1 MPFVLALPII
11 LRIASTLVF
20 LVAVIVAAALNRSVM
35 MVPLL
40 AAAAT
45 LSHWVAGKFVPNPL
59 SNLEGATSI
68 RTPMGN
74 LLGRLAPRFLVG
86 VFGYGILF
94 ALAVLISAV
103 FQETE
108 LERAITRTDF
118 IIIGVASVIAIIL
131 SVINAYTAATQVTGI
146 MSDLQQAFSD
156 MQDGQGPDQDG
167 GETPFT
173 FEGEIIDPDD

>member
-1 MPFVLALPII
+1 MPLFLALPII

-20 LVAVIVAAALNRSVM
+20 LVAVIVAAVLNRSVM

-59 SNLEGATSI
+59 SNLAGATRI
-68 RTPMGN
+68 RMPMSS
-74 LLGRLAPRFLVG
+74 LPGRLVPRFLIG

-94 ALAVLISAV
+94 ALTVLISAI
-103 FQETE
+103 FQQTE
-108 LERAITRTDF
+108 LERAITNTDF
-118 IIIGVASVIAIIL
+118 IIIGVASAIAIIL

-146 MSDLQQAFSD
+146 MADLQQAFGD
-156 MQDGQGPDQDG
+156 MQDGQVPD
-167 GETPFT
+167 GEEPFT
-173 FEGEIIDPDD
+173 FEGEVIDPDD

>member
-1 MPFVLALPII
+1 MPIALALPII

-20 LVAVIVAAALNRSVM
+20 LVAVIIAAALNRSVM

-45 LSHWVAGKFVPNPL
+45 LSHWVAGKFAPNPL
-59 SNLEGATSI
+59 SNLDGADNV
-68 RTPMGN
+68 RTPTGS
-74 LLGRLAPRFLVG
+74 LLGRLTPRFLIG
-86 VFGYGILF
+86 AIGYGILF

-108 LERAITRTDF
+108 LERAITQTDF
-118 IIIGVASVIAIIL
+118 IIIGVASAVAIAL
-131 SVINAYTAATQVTGI
+131 SIINAYTAASQVTGM

-156 MQDGQGPDQDG
+156 MQNDQTPDG
-167 GETPFT
+167 EEPFT